1 MPRAAVDGRY
11 ARGSEYSVGLF
22 KWEQVDVDS
31 MPPVTLQLDFAG
43 SSRRQRWMRVP
54 LRQRRSSGDVLKHS
68 RHRTDMRAGHLP
80 DCSASDPAHRSTN
93 IAPDWHFLVQV
104 GAGA

>member
-22 KWEQVDVDS
+22 KWEQVDVGS
-31 MPPVTLQLDFAG
+31 MPPVTLQLVFAG

-80 DCSASDPAHRSTN
+80 DHTSSHSTN
-93 IAPDWHFLVQV
+93 RSAECAPDWYVFV
-104 GAGA
+104 